1 MILPRWI
8 PFAVAFWVIAFG
20 ILRLRIATRKEDE
33 SDEKRPDYRKGGYY
47 NRSKRS
53 HAIYGIA
60 YLLLGCYCIAMGFG
74 YQVNFFGSCM
84 GKNTSQSSTSH
95 DVKGG
100 VPAQVIAPTTPPAAP
115 TPPAPAPALESSGAG
130 Q

>member
-1 MILPRWI
+1 MMLPRWI

-20 ILRLRIATRKEDE
+20 ILRLRIATRKEDDSE
-33 SDEKRPDYRKGGYY
+33 DAGPNYRKGGYY
-47 NRSKRS
+47 ARSKRS

-74 YQVNFFGSCM
+74 YQIHFIKSCGS
-84 GKNTSQSSTSH
+84 NSSSESSPAK
-95 DVKGG
+95 VKGG
-100 VPAQVIAPTTPPAAP
+100 VPAQVVPGESTPVPAPT
-115 TPPAPAPALESSGAG
+115 LESGSAN